1 MNCNVSFKIDGL
13 DELADLLEENKRIVD
28 QLEKNMTAI
37 EGVRLKISGKIN
49 RPSGATNEV

>member
-28 QLEKNMTAI
+28 RLEKNMTAI
-37 EGVRLKISGKIN
+37 GCN
-49 RPSGATNEV
+49 Q